1 MAALAA
7 GKRARTRRGS
17 VLARRRNVYFYLF
30 IAPWL
35 LGFIIFRAGPLL
47 AAAWL
52 SFVKWEIVTPPVFVG
67 FANWTTMPR
76 DPLFW
81 QSLKVTSIYTFA
93 VVPLSVVLGFLL
105 AFLMNQN
112 VKGVTVFRTIYY
124 LPSVT
129 SGVAVAML
137 WIWIFNPEFGLLNYF
152 LDMIGIKGP
161 AWLFDPEWV
170 IPAFI
175 IMSLWGLGG
184 TTIIYLAG
192 LQGIPTQL
200 YEAAEIDGADGWQR
214 LLNITVPM
222 MTPIVFFNLVMNVIG
237 TFQVFTSAFVMT
249 QGGPRNASLFYVLY
263 LFRNAFQYFEMGYAA
278 SLAWVLFAIIGFFTL
293 IIFRTSDRWVYYE
306 GSVKGIL

>member
-1 MAALAA
+1 MAAVAP
-7 GKRARTRRGS
+7 
-17 VLARRRNVYFYLF
+17 VLGRRRSSPLRRRRDIYFYLF

-35 LGFIIFRAGPLL
+35 IGFVLFRAGPLL
-47 AAAWL
+47 AAVWL
-52 SFVKWEIVTPPVFVG
+52 SFVKWEIVTPPVWVG
-67 FANWTTMPR
+67 FANWAAMPR

-81 QSLKVTSIYTFA
+81 QSLKVTTLYTMA
-93 VVPLSVVLGFLL
+93 VVPLSVVLGFML
-105 AFLMNQN
+105 AFLMNQD

-129 SGVAVAML
+129 SGVAISML
-137 WIWIFNPEFGLLNYF
+137 WIWIFNPDFGLLNYF
-152 LDMIGIKGP
+152 LSMVGITGP
-161 AWLFDPEWV
+161 AWLFDPQWV
-170 IPAFI
+170 VPAFI
-175 IMSLWGLGG
+175 FMSLWGLGS

-200 YEAAEIDGADGWQR
+200 YEAAEMDGANGWR
-214 LLNITVPM
+214 KLLHVTVPM

-278 SLAWVLFAIIGFFTL
+278 SLAWVLFAIIGFFTV
-293 IIFRTSDRWVYYE
+293 IIFSTSNRWVYYE
-306 GSVKGIL
+306 GSAKGIL

>member
-1 MAALAA
+1 M
-7 GKRARTRRGS
+7 
-17 VLARRRNVYFYLF
+17 LARRRNVYFYLF

-93 VVPLSVVLGFLL
+93 VVPLSVVFGFLL

-214 LLNITVPM
+214 LLNVTVPM